1 MSQPVNWSHLCHLK
15 TCIWMIVASIHTG
28 SVNLTKWSM
37 YISRGKFAQS
47 RAQIEDLPVVRCI
60 RSRASEG
67 SLGALRPPT
76 TIWTLRVLR
85 RIQRWLNNPR
95 INVHRLYN
103 KSLIQTALADWTE
116 EKLFLALD
124 TSLFWDEYCLIRL
137 CVIHR
142 GRALPLV

>member
-15 TCIWMIVASIHTG
+15 TCIWMIVALLHTG

-37 YISRGKFAQS
+37 YISCRGKFAQS
-47 RAQIEDLPVVRCI
+47 RQ
-60 RSRASEG
+60 
-67 SLGALRPPT
+67 
-76 TIWTLRVLR
+76 R

-95 INVHRLYN
+95 INVHRLY

-116 EKLFLALD
+116 ENLFLALD

-137 CVIHR
+137 SVIHR
-142 GRALPLV
+142 GRALPLVWRVMKHNSASSLPILF